1 MRLSV
6 LTPAKPFVEAEVA
19 EVYCPGSVGCLGVLP
34 DHITFLASLGT
45 GEITYKTES
54 GSASLVISGGII
66 EVVDNEVTILADRA
80 VAPGDVDVSAARQ
93 ELAQAEEALGSLD
106 AMSDEYAAARS
117 NREWAL
123 ARVAAAEK

>member
-6 LTPAKPFVEAEVA
+6 LTPAKPLVEEEVA
-19 EVYCPGSVGCLGVLP
+19 EVYCPGSVGRLGVLP

-45 GEITYKTES
+45 GEVTYKTER

-106 AMSDEYAAARS
+106 AMSDEYAAAQS

-123 ARVAAAEK
+123 ARVAAVEK